1 MLRMKTVLRLSAQR
15 KRITRREGKKALFR
29 INKITELAHFFAA
42 MAISEGD
49 LAVDATAGN
58 GHDTLF
64 LAEKVGPS
72 GYVYAFDIQEE
83 ALCKTAERLKENN
96 LMKRVKLIRAGHEE
110 LSNFVKKTPLSAVLY
125 NLGYLPGG
133 SRQVK
138 TEANS
143 TLSSLRQ
150 ALDLIKPGGVI
161 TVVLYPGHAEG
172 KREKEVLLPYCRNLS
187 PEVYAVLHNETI
199 NGGHNPPELLL
210 IQKILF
216 LSDHNV

>member
-1 MLRMKTVLRLSAQR
+1 M
-15 KRITRREGKKALFR
+15 FR
-29 INKITELAHFFAA
+29 INKITALAHYFAA

-64 LAEKVGPS
+64 LADKVGPS
-72 GYVYAFDIQEE
+72 GYVYAFDVQEE
-83 ALCKTAERLKENN
+83 ALRKTAERLKENN
-96 LMKRVKLIRAGHEE
+96 LTERVKLIRAGHEE
-110 LSNFVKKTPLSAVLY
+110 LSSFIKKSPLSAVLY

-133 SRQVK
+133 SRQIK

-143 TLSSLRQ
+143 TLSSFRQ

-161 TVVLYPGHAEG
+161 SVVLYPGHEEG
-172 KREKEVLLPYCRNLS
+172 KREKEVLLSYCRNLS
-187 PEVYAVLHNETI
+187 PEVYAVLHSETV
-199 NGGHNPPELLL
+199 NGGQNPPELLL

-216 LSDHNV
+216 LSGRNV